1 MHSNFLYNTLD
12 VLMEYCS
19 GGDLYTRAPY
29 MEHQAASIVSQI
41 CSAIAHMHKNDVV
54 HRDLKIE
61 K

>member
-1 MHSNFLYNTLD
+1 MHMQNTLD

-19 GGDLYTRAPY
+19 GGDLYTHAPY
-29 MEHQAASIVSQI
+29 LEHQAASIVSQI